1 MKSSGT
7 SKASSQR
14 RLVLQIL
21 ESGEGHPTA
30 HTVFEQA
37 RRRMPSISL
46 ATVYRNLRFLVRQGT
61 LIESKIGNNASRF
74 ETRKQRHYHV
84 CCVECGSLEDLVL
97 PYQSALD
104 KRVEQMVR
112 YRLREHR
119 MEFYGICPKCQADT
133 NKRARPAAI
142 AQMGKP
148 KSFRSSS

>member
-1 MKSSGT
+1 MEKSGT
-7 SKASSQR
+7 SKASLQR

-21 ESGEGHPTA
+21 ESSHGHPTA
-30 HTVFEQA
+30 QTVFEQA

-46 ATVYRNLRFLVRQGT
+46 ATVYRNLRFLVGQGT
-61 LIESKIGNNASRF
+61 LIENKIGNKPSRF

-112 YRLREHR
+112 YRLREHH
-119 MEFYGICPKCQADT
+119 MEFFGVCPRCQG
-133 NKRARPAAI
+133 R
-142 AQMGKP
+142 
-148 KSFRSSS
+148 SRSSLDRPKRSTA